1 MSGHSKWATIK
12 RKKAAVDAQRG
23 KMFTKIIR
31 ELMTA
36 ARKGGGDPESNPRLR
51 TAITAARGV
60 NMPRENIDRAI
71 KRGTGD
77 IEGQMFEEMSYEGYG
92 PGGVA
97 ILIDTLSDNKNRTVG
112 EIRHILTKNQGSLGE
127 SGCVAWMFTL
137 RGMITVPAA
146 GKDEESVMDLVVESG
161 AEDFSLAGDAY
172 QIMTQPGDLFSV
184 RDALEKRGV
193 EITSAELA
201 RIPQNTVTLTG
212 KDAEAMIRL
221 LEALED
227 NDDVQRVSA
236 NFDIADELMESLG
249 S

>member
-12 RKKAAVDAQRG
+12 RKKAAIDAQRG

-36 ARKGGGDPESNPRLR
+36 ARKGGGDAEANPRLR
-51 TAITAARGV
+51 SAVSAARSV
-60 NMPRENIDRAI
+60 NMPRENIERAI
-71 KRGTGD
+71 KRGTGE

-97 ILIDTLSDNKNRTVG
+97 LFIDVLTDNKNRTVG
-112 EIRHILTKNQGSLGE
+112 EVRHILTKNGGSLGE
-127 SGCVAWMFTL
+127 AGCVAWMFSL
-137 RGMITVPAA
+137 RGMISVPATS
-146 GKDEESVMDLVVESG
+146 KSEEEVMDLVVESG
-161 AEDFSLAGDAY
+161 AEDFAAAGDAW
-172 QIMTQPGDLFSV
+172 QIMTSPGELFTV
-184 RDALEKRGV
+184 REALEKRGV
-193 EITSAELA
+193 EISAADLT
-201 RIPQNTVTLTG
+201 RVPQNTVKLVG

-221 LEALED
+221 MEALED

-236 NFDIADELMESLG
+236 NFDIADELLETLG

>member
-12 RKKAAVDAQRG
+12 RKKAAIDAQRG

-36 ARKGGGDPESNPRLR
+36 ARKGGGDPEANPRLR
-51 TAITAARGV
+51 TAVGAARAV
-60 NMPRENIDRAI
+60 NMPRENVERAI
-71 KRGTGD
+71 KRGTGE

-97 ILIDTLSDNKNRTVG
+97 LYIDVLTDNKNRTVG
-112 EIRHILTKNQGSLGE
+112 EIRHTLTKNGGSLGE
-127 SGCVAWMFTL
+127 AGCVAWMFTL
-137 RGMITVPAA
+137 RGMITIPAA
-146 GKDEESVMDLVVESG
+146 GRSEEDVMELVVDVG
-161 AEDFSLAGDAY
+161 ADDFTPAGEAFH
-172 QIMTQPGDLFSV
+172 IMTPPGDLFTI
-184 RDALEKRGV
+184 REALEKKGV
-193 EITSAELA
+193 EVTSAELT
-201 RIPQNTVTLTG
+201 RVPQNTVKLVG

-221 LEALED
+221 MEAIED
-227 NDDVQRVSA
+227 NEDVQRVSA

>member
-12 RKKAAVDAQRG
+12 RKKAAIDAQRG

-36 ARKGGGDPESNPRLR
+36 ARKGGGDPEANPRLR
-51 TAITAARGV
+51 TAINSARSV
-60 NMPRENIDRAI
+60 NMPRENVERAI
-71 KRGTGD
+71 KRGTGE

-97 ILIDTLSDNKNRTVG
+97 MFIDTLSDNKNRTVG
-112 EIRHILTKNQGSLGE
+112 EIRHILTKNGGSLGE
-127 SGCVAWMFTL
+127 AGCVAWMFTL
-137 RGMITVPAA
+137 RGMITIPSA
-146 GKDEESVMDLVVESG
+146 GRSEEDAMELVVDVG
-161 AEDFSLAGDAY
+161 AEDFTLAGDAV
-172 QIMTQPGDLFSV
+172 QIMTSPGELFTI
-184 RDALEKRGV
+184 RDAIEKRGIEV
-193 EITSAELA
+193 TSAELT
-201 RIPQNTVTLTG
+201 RVPQNTVKLAG

-221 LEALED
+221 MEALED

-249 S
+249 T

>member
-60 NMPRENIDRAI
+60 NMPRENIERAI
-71 KRGTGD
+71 KRGTGE
-77 IEGQMFEEMSYEGYG
+77 IEGQTFEEMSYEGYG

-97 ILIDTLSDNKNRTVG
+97 LLIDTLSDNKNRTVG
-112 EIRHILTKNQGSLGE
+112 EIRHILTKNHGSMGE

-137 RGMITVPAA
+137 RGMIAVPAA
-146 GKDEESVMDLVVESG
+146 GKDEEAIMDLVVESG
-161 AEDFSLAGDAY
+161 AEDFSLAGDVY

-184 RDALEKRGV
+184 RDALEKKGV
-193 EITSAELA
+193 EITSAELI
-201 RIPQNTVTLTG
+201 RIPSNTVTLTG

-227 NDDVQRVSA
+227 HDDVQRVSA

-249 S
+249 G

>member
-12 RKKAAVDAQRG
+12 RKKAVIDAQRG

-36 ARKGGGDPESNPRLR
+36 ARKGGGDPEANPRLR
-51 TAITAARGV
+51 TAVGAARAV
-60 NMPRENIDRAI
+60 NMPRENVERAI
-71 KRGTGD
+71 KRGTGE

-97 ILIDTLSDNKNRTVG
+97 LFIDVLTDNKNRTVG
-112 EIRHILTKNQGSLGE
+112 EVRHILTKNGGSLGE
-127 SGCVAWMFTL
+127 AGCVAWMFTL
-137 RGMITVPAA
+137 RGMITIAAA
-146 GKDEESVMDLVVESG
+146 GRSEESVMELVVEVG
-161 AEDFSLAGDAY
+161 AEDFAAAGDTF
-172 QIMTQPGDLFSV
+172 QILTSPGELFSV
-184 RDALEKRGV
+184 REALEKRKV
-193 EITSAELA
+193 EVVSAELT
-201 RIPQNTVTLTG
+201 RIPQNTVKLGG

-221 LEALED
+221 MEALED

>member
-51 TAITAARGV
+51 TAINAARGV

-71 KRGTGD
+71 KRGTGE
-77 IEGQMFEEMSYEGYG
+77 IEGQTFEEMSYEGYG

-97 ILIDTLSDNKNRTVG
+97 LLIDTLSDNKNRTVG

-127 SGCVAWMFTL
+127 SGCVAWMFTM

-146 GKDEESVMDLVVESG
+146 GRDEEAVMELVVESG
-161 AEDFSLAGDAY
+161 AEDFSLAGDSY
-172 QIMTQPGDLFSV
+172 QIMTQPGDLF
-184 RDALEKRGV
+184 
-193 EITSAELA
+193 
-201 RIPQNTVTLTG
+201 
-212 KDAEAMIRL
+212 
-221 LEALED
+221 
-227 NDDVQRVSA
+227 
-236 NFDIADELMESLG
+236 
-249 S
+249 